1 MSFQRESIFSI
12 RRAITED
19 VEQLYELVQTEH
31 WQTFTPS
38 VLKELIESCPILVAE
53 KENKIVGYV
62 RYLTDEIVTLFI
74 CELLADKSE
83 RRKGVAKTLLSELHS
98 RYPHIRIE
106 LISEADSFYKNN
118 YFREIG
124 IGFRKYKTD

>member
-53 KENKIVGYV
+53 KENKIIGYV

-74 CELLADKSE
+74 CELLVDKSQ
-83 RRKGVAKTLLSELHS
+83 RRKGIAKTLLSELHS
-98 RYPHIRIE
+98 MYPYVRVE

-118 YFREIG
+118 YFREIR
-124 IGFRKYKTD
+124 IGFRKYTID